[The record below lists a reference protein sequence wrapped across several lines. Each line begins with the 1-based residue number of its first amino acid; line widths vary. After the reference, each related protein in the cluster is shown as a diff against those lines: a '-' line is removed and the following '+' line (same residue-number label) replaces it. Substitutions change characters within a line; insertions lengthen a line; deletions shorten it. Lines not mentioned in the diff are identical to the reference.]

1 MELSEAAQIHQ
12 GLQDK
17 DSNNSLHNMKA
28 ILKTWKNRLPVV
40 ADDLS
45 HWSDVFVWRQHHYQ
59 FVIEYCSR
67 PEHSSNAVLGVH
79 ASAQVYRHL
88 IVLFAIFLIMPFI
101 PGYNSLWKSK
111 P

>member
-1 MELSEAAQIHQ
+1 MELHEAYQIHQ
-12 GLQDK
+12 GLQEK
-17 DSNNSLHNMKA
+17 DTNNSLHNMKA

-67 PEHSSNAVLGVH
+67 PEQSTNAVLGVH
-79 ASAQVYRHL
+79 ASAQVSGFIYPY
-88 IVLFAIFLIMPFI
+88 IKKFVTIIIIFVL
-101 PGYNSLWKSK
+101 GYNSLW
-111 P
+111 

>member
-12 GLQDK
+12 GLQEK
-17 DSNNSLHNMKA
+17 DTNNSLHNMKA

-67 PEHSSNAVLGVH
+67 PEQSTNAVLGVH
-79 ASAQVYRHL
+79 ASAQVCIFHNLLSSNKQLFYF
-88 IVLFAIFLIMPFI
+88 VL
-101 PGYNSLWKSK
+101 GYNSFWKS
-111 P
+111 